1 MRGFQEKKRWQKI
14 MQSKPILGLLGL
26 AVLFFAWSV
35 FGFWGK
41 MEETRKERAITEKKV
56 AELEEK
62 KEKLASDIEKLGTEE
77 GVEENIREKFGLAR
91 EGEGV
96 IIIVD
101 DQEPQLEGAEK
112 GGFWNWLKNLFK

>member
-1 MRGFQEKKRWQKI
+1 MR
-14 MQSKPILGLLGL
+14 SKPILALLGL

-101 DQEPQLEGAEK
+101 DEEGAKEEAK
-112 GGFWNWLKNLFK
+112 SGGFFNWLKNLFK